1 MKKIL
6 IITFLFLL
14 SSCHSDFIT
23 FKNNISIYKSYNPN
37 YLKNYYESYK
47 TNHSY
52 IQSLNLINHP
62 SFYTTSYNQIYY
74 DEILLVNKLH
84 GLTKDFIPKNLVE
97 VKHINF
103 VKRNN
108 EVMMLDKTALINL
121 ELLFMDAKSQNIDL
135 LLYSAYRSYDKQLS
149 LWKTTPTFDDLYKAV
164 PGYSEHQTG
173 LAVDIST
180 IDDGLTN
187 NKTKAYEYLEK
198 NSYKYG
204 FILRYPKDKTNITG
218 YAYEA
223 WHFRYVGN
231 ISTFIYEN
239 NLTLEEYI
247 YNYIEIK

>member
-6 IITFLFLL
+6 IIIFLFLL
-14 SSCHSDFIT
+14 SSCRNDFIT
-23 FKNNISIYKSYNPN
+23 FKNNISSYKSYNPN
-37 YLKNYYESYK
+37 YLKDYYELYK
-47 TNHSY
+47 TNNSY
-52 IQSLNLINHP
+52 ILTLNLINHP
-62 SFYTTSYNQIYY
+62 TFYSTNYNQIYY
-74 DEILLVNKLH
+74 DDILLVNKLH

-97 VKHINF
+97 VKNINF

-108 EVMMLDKTALINL
+108 EVMMLDKVALTNL

-149 LWKTTPTFDDLYKAV
+149 LWKTTPTFDNLYKAV

-180 IDDGLTN
+180 IDEGLTN

-198 NSYKYG
+198 NAYKYG
-204 FILRYPKDKTNITG
+204 FILRYPKDKTDITG
-218 YAYEA
+218 YAYEP

-231 ISTFIYEN
+231 ISTFIHEN

>member
-6 IITFLFLL
+6 IIIFLFLL
-14 SSCHSDFIT
+14 SSCRSDFIT
-23 FKNNISIYKSYNPN
+23 FKKNISGYKSYNPN
-37 YLKNYYESYK
+37 YLKDYYELYK
-47 TNHSY
+47 TNNSY
-52 IQSLNLINHP
+52 ILTLNLINHP
-62 SFYTTSYNQIYY
+62 TFYTTSYNQIYY
-74 DEILLVNKLH
+74 DDILLVNKLH

-97 VKHINF
+97 VKNISF
-103 VKRNN
+103 VKRTN
-108 EVMMLDKTALINL
+108 EIMMLDKVALTNL

-149 LWKTTPTFDDLYKAV
+149 LWKTTPTFDNLYKAV

-180 IDDGLTN
+180 IDEGLTST
-187 NKTKAYEYLEK
+187 KTKAYEFLEK
-198 NSYKYG
+198 NAYKYG
-204 FILRYPKDKTNITG
+204 FILRYPKDKTDITG
-218 YAYEA
+218 YAYEP
-223 WHFRYVGN
+223 WHFRYVGS

>member
-1 MKKIL
+1 
-6 IITFLFLL
+6 
-14 SSCHSDFIT
+14 
-23 FKNNISIYKSYNPN
+23 
-37 YLKNYYESYK
+37 
-47 TNHSY
+47 
-52 IQSLNLINHP
+52 
-62 SFYTTSYNQIYY
+62 
-74 DEILLVNKLH
+74 
-84 GLTKDFIPKNLVE
+84 
-97 VKHINF
+97 
-103 VKRNN
+103 
-108 EVMMLDKTALINL
+108 MMLDETALINL

-198 NSYKYG
+198 NAYKYG

-247 YNYIEIK
+247 FNYIEIK